1 MTCEVEGWSVVH
13 VMVVAMD
20 VVPLDATAEIT
31 GAAVVVNEELV
42 DVPVSVV
49 EVFVEATSKS

>member
-1 MTCEVEGWSVVH
+1 
-13 VMVVAMD
+13 MVVAMD